1 MRYMILL
8 FMLLMSGVA
17 EAQMNNYQQQN
28 GYQPQNNYQQPQNS
42 QANPM
47 KRSLIKSSGDERK
60 ALNLLVLQEVATYK
74 LGDEGLSDEIAGLQN
89 NQEYYIRLEKIK
101 SKLSNAK
108 MTNSKNR
115 EVMQIL
121 NDAGNRLY
129 NLLYN

>member
-1 MRYMILL
+1 
-8 FMLLMSGVA
+8 MLLLSGVA

-28 GYQPQNNYQQPQNS
+28 NYQPQNNYQQPQNS

-47 KRSLIKSSGDERK
+47 KRSLIKSNGDERK

-74 LGDEGLSDEIAGLQN
+74 LGDEDLSDEIAKLRN

-101 SKLSNAK
+101 SKLSNSKIA
-108 MTNSKNR
+108 NSKNR
-115 EVMQIL
+115 EVIQIL